1 MIVNR
6 WVEEGHIS
14 LGTVKKF
21 LPENI
26 KVSGEME
33 KCMALEHLSYPK
45 CQSLMLVMCNELDID
60 SLPTP
65 NLCGLAERYCT
76 ELQLPGVLSSMTN
89 ILSLGSTVGECS
101 EFMSG
106 SWIQISRQNYIP
118 LENTSLNKKQV
129 SVSKPLNK

>member
-76 ELQLPGVLSSMTN
+76 ELQLPGALCSLFSERMTN

-101 EFMSG
+101 TFISG
-106 SWIQISRQNYIP
+106 SWIQISRQIYN
-118 LENTSLNKKQV
+118 SLKYFSQ
-129 SVSKPLNK
+129 